1 MTTDQLR
8 ELRRLA
14 DRAEG
19 AAIAL
24 REALDEAVA
33 ASQPDDTADHGRGCS
48 CLWCA
53 IGRIAT

>member
-1 MTTDQLR
+1 MTPDQLR

-14 DRAEG
+14 DRAE
-19 AAIAL
+19 AIAL

-33 ASQPDDTADHGRGCS
+33 ASIPDDTADHGRGCS

>member
-1 MTTDQLR
+1 MTPDQLR

-33 ASQPDDTADHGRGCS
+33 ASDDGEHGPSCS